1 MIPCKYMYYMYIELH
16 VYVKHDNISCY
27 IFQVC
32 SVCIYKEVNE
42 TFPNLNHSS

>member
-1 MIPCKYMYYMYIELH
+1 MQILHVHIIELH

-32 SVCIYKEVNE
+32 SVCTCIYKEVNE